1 MEQVLPGASDDNWD
15 TDMKRVTNHISK
27 VVLAPTPG
35 HPRPGGL
42 EPRRAGVGCRRIHR
56 GTIERMHKE

>member
-15 TDMKRVTNHISK
+15 TDMKRVTDHISK

-35 HPRPGGL
+35 PGAWDPGGL
-42 EPRRAGVGCRRIHR
+42 V
-56 GTIERMHKE
+56 